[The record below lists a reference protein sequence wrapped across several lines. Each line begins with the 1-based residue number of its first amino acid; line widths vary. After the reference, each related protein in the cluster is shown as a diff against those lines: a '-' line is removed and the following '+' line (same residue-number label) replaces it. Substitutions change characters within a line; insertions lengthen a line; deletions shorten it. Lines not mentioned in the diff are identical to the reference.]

1 VKGYVRKVTWKFVRH
16 PSCYTEGDCSRLELL
31 PTLKSWK
38 ALDKIR
44 SIALVTRDLS
54 AIDNTAALFRHFSRL
69 ELILAIVGTENVHIS
84 PFEGRCGPKQRKPY
98 EIVEGYDLEKWTPQR
113 SSGVGLD
120 HTTKLQESLARGPQR
135 MVPHVIFAKQR
146 KPAYEAG
153 PYLVGSSGYGDI
165 SYARDGSECAGSPPV
180 FGLRLIH
187 LTSPKD
193 VTSYDKSWVVLI
205 SYVM

>member
-1 VKGYVRKVTWKFVRH
+1 V
-16 PSCYTEGDCSRLELL
+16 
-31 PTLKSWK
+31 
-38 ALDKIR
+38 
-44 SIALVTRDLS
+44 
-54 AIDNTAALFRHFSRL
+54 
-69 ELILAIVGTENVHIS
+69 IVGTENVYIS
-84 PFEGRCGPKQRKPY
+84 SFEGRCGPKQWKPY
-98 EIVEGYDLEKWTPQR
+98 EIVVDNDLEKWAPHR

-135 MVPHVIFAKQR
+135 IVPHVIFAKQW

-165 SYARDGSECAGSPPV
+165 SYARGGLECAGSPPV
-180 FGLRLIH
+180 FGLRPIH

-205 SYVM
+205 SHVM